1 MSGYIMTLL
10 GVILLGVLVDII
22 MPSGSTSKYISGMFA
37 IFVIFVIAMP
47 IVNWVKKDYKLTDYM
62 TSSEIELNDKLLKN
76 MYNLKIDAL
85 ENDISI
91 ELEENGYS
99 GVVIEI
105 EYNVVADNVEIEK
118 VLVDISNLVI
128 NNNNTNINKYIYI
141 RKVIQSHIVVSE
153 EVIEF
158 CE

>member
-1 MSGYIMTLL
+1 
-10 GVILLGVLVDII
+10 
-22 MPSGSTSKYISGMFA
+22 
-37 IFVIFVIAMP
+37 MP

>member
-105 EYNVVADNVEIEK
+105 ECNVVADNVEIEK

-141 RKVIQSHIVVSE
+141 RKVIQSYIVVSE